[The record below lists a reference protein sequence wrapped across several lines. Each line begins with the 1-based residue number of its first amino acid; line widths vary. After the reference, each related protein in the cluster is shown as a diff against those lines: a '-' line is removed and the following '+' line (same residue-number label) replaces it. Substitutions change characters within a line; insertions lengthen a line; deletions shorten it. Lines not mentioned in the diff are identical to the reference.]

1 MGLMIKAKFGGS
13 CKMCGDNWAVG
24 EEIYYQT
31 SPKALCISK
40 GCFTEQGGD
49 LNDSRKPAFSMK
61 TDSRNIIITNVP
73 NVKISDDTRMIGE
86 LWKQYFR
93 EAHELTKETYPQED
107 VNSDRFGMI
116 RQTVLNQLVNMA
128 GVVVNKNKD

>member
-1 MGLMIKAKFGGS
+1 
-13 CKMCGDNWAVG
+13 
-24 EEIYYQT
+24 
-31 SPKALCISK
+31 
-40 GCFTEQGGD
+40 
-49 LNDSRKPAFSMK
+49 
-61 TDSRNIIITNVP
+61 
-73 NVKISDDTRMIGE
+73 MIGE